1 MNVLLYIII
10 GIMAVAGGWW
20 FIRHQRKL
28 RLRAHLMQEAIRNKD
43 FTFRM
48 PTDGMIF
55 GERAMQET
63 LNQLGETIRQQV
75 NQSEVESWERLTR
88 VLTHEMMNATAP
100 ITSISQSLLNRP
112 DVKSTPLEDGIQA
125 IYDTSRHLSDFV
137 ISYRKMSEL
146 EKPKMGDV
154 ALLKM
159 IEDIRKAYPQL
170 TWEVNISPD
179 MTVWADAGMLRQV
192 LMNLVKNAIEA
203 QAQKIVVEAHQDDRS
218 PDSIQNH
225 GPLIFYIGNDGLPIP
240 AENRQSLFVPFF
252 TTKRSGS
259 GIGLSLSRR
268 MMVLQGGMLELAEQS
283 RMGCR
288 VAFLLSLPRKSTKRA
303 TTAVAITRMAHEG
316 VLFQRISP
324 STRHAGKGSISAGR
338 GWKSCPLV
346 NRMMSPTFSSRLM
359 AADDSRAICRIRS
372 GRSEPNVFNL

>member
-1 MNVLLYIII
+1 MNTFVYIII
-10 GIMAVAGGWW
+10 GMMAVVACWW

-48 PTDGMIF
+48 PTDGMFF

-75 NQSEVESWERLTR
+75 NQNEVESWERLTR
-88 VLTHEMMNATAP
+88 VLTHEIMNATAP

-112 DVKSTPLEDGIQA
+112 DVKDSPLEDGIQA

-137 ISYRKMSEL
+137 VSYRKMSEL
-146 EKPKMGDV
+146 EKPKIGDV

-159 IEDIRKAYPQL
+159 IDDIRKTYPQL
-170 TWEVNISPD
+170 TWEVNVSSD
-179 MTVWADAGMLRQV
+179 LTVRADEGMLRQV

-203 QAQKIVVEAHQDDRS
+203 KAKKIVVEKDQGA
-218 PDSIQNH
+218 NH
-225 GPLIFYIGNDGLPIP
+225 NSAFLALYIGNDGLPIP

-268 MMVLQGGMLELAEQS
+268 MMILQGGMLDLVEQS
-283 RMGCR
+283 RQGCS
-288 VAFLLSLPRKSTKRA
+288 VVFMLSL
-303 TTAVAITRMAHEG
+303 
-316 VLFQRISP
+316 QP
-324 STRHAGKGSISAGR
+324 SKA
-338 GWKSCPLV
+338 
-346 NRMMSPTFSSRLM
+346 SS
-359 AADDSRAICRIRS
+359 
-372 GRSEPNVFNL
+372 